1 MEEDVKGIGDYLG
14 ILKRRRRQF
23 IVPALLIFLAV
34 TLAALLIPPTYRS
47 SATILIEQQ
56 EIPQDLV
63 RTTVTSYA
71 AERVQVISYRVLTT
85 AKLGEIIE
93 RYNLYPK
100 ERQQL
105 TLGTVAQRMREED
118 VKLDMVSADVVDPRT
133 GRPAQA
139 TIAFKL
145 SYDHGNPAIAQK
157 VTNELVSL
165 FLNEN
170 LKQRRQAAQE
180 TAKFLTTE
188 AERIASEISGLE
200 GRLATFKEKHADSL
214 PERMQ
219 INLQLMQSTE
229 DRLRANEQSARTLE
243 ERRIFLQSALAQ
255 MDPYAGTGSGSQRV
269 LSPAE
274 RLKQL
279 ELEYVGVAAR
289 YAVDHPNRIRL
300 EKEIG
305 TLRRE
310 VGNTDPKE
318 LKQRLAQQKAELATL
333 RDRYSA
339 EHPDV
344 KKARRAVTAT
354 EKQITALG
362 NGAGSETGT
371 PNADNPAYIQ
381 LRAQL
386 QGAEAELR
394 ALQVAREQLQAQ
406 RAELE
411 QRINEAP
418 AIERDYRAMVRDYD
432 NATAKY
438 KELKAKQMEAE
449 LAQSME
455 AESKGERFSLIEP
468 PQEPEKPY
476 KPNRLAIFFLGFVF
490 AFGGGFGHV
499 ALRETM
505 DTAVRGSRGVM
516 AITGAPPLAVIP
528 YIVTDAD
535 LSARRRRRR
544 LWMLAFLAV
553 LGVGVAVLHF
563 VFGPLDVLW
572 FRVLNRLDLMLQGI
586 RA

>member
-1 MEEDVKGIGDYLG
+1 MEEDVKGIGDYLA
-14 ILKRRRRQF
+14 IIKRRRWQF
-23 IVPALLIFLAV
+23 IVPALLIFVAA

-105 TLGTVAQRMREED
+105 TQGTVAQAMREED
-118 VKLDMVSADVVDPRT
+118 IKLDMVSADVVDPRT

-145 SYDHGNPAIAQK
+145 SYDHGTPAIAQK

-180 TAKFLTTE
+180 TAKFLAAE
-188 AERIASEISGLE
+188 ADRISADISSLE
-200 GRLATFKEKHADSL
+200 GRLAKFKEQHADSL

-219 INLQLMQSTE
+219 INLQLMQNTE
-229 DRLRANEQSARTLE
+229 DKLRASEQSIRTLE

-255 MDPYAGTGSGSQRV
+255 MDPYAATGSGSQRV

-279 ELEYVGVAAR
+279 ELEYVAVAAR
-289 YAVDHPNRIRL
+289 YAADHPNRIRM
-300 EKEIG
+300 EKEVAA
-305 TLRRE
+305 LRRE
-310 VGNTDPKE
+310 VGSTDTTE
-318 LKQRLAQQKAELATL
+318 LKRRLVEQKAELATL
-333 RDRYSA
+333 KDRYSA

-344 KKARRAVTAT
+344 KKAQRAVAAT
-354 EKQITALG
+354 EKQIAAGG
-362 NGAGSETGT
+362 NAAGPDTGAA
-371 PNADNPAYIQ
+371 NADNPAYLQ
-381 LRAQL
+381 MRAQL
-386 QGAEAELR
+386 QAAESELR
-394 ALQVAREQLQAQ
+394 AVQLGREQLQAQ
-406 RAELE
+406 RADLE

-418 AIERDYRAMVRDYD
+418 AIERDYRALVRDYD

-468 PQEPEKPY
+468 PQQPEKPF

-505 DTAVRGSRGVM
+505 DTAVRGSRAVM
-516 AITGAPPLAVIP
+516 SITGAPPLAVIP
-528 YIVTDAD
+528 YIVTDQELA
-535 LSARRRRRR
+535 AGRRRKW
-544 LWMLAFLAV
+544 LWTLAFV
-553 LGVGVAVLHF
+553 LLVAAGVAVLHF
-563 VFGPLDVLW
+563 AFGPLDVLW
-572 FRVLNRLDLMLQGI
+572 FRVMNRLELILG
-586 RA
+586 RAS